1 MLADRKM
8 SECANFL
15 ILWADD
21 SIERQTPPISA
32 ENTPTPAT
40 SAQTT
45 GATGASSSTAP
56 MMTQQPSVVS
66 DITPIGN
73 SMGKSFAIKLDRNN
87 YTLWKMMVTTV
98 IKGHR
103 LDGYLFGTRP
113 CPPEFI
119 PTEIIAQG
127 ATGFGLILNPNYEQ
141 WVVNDHL
148 LMGWLYGSMT
158 ESVAIQVMGCST
170 SANLWTALENL
181 YGAHSKSKMN
191 AVRTNIQTTRK
202 GTISMEEYLKQMKSW
217 ADVLAIV
224 GDPYPE
230 PLLISNV
237 LSGLDAD
244 YMPIVVLIES
254 RESISWQEL
263 QDTLLSY
270 ASKLEHINSL
280 NKIDGAPFDTQE
292 VEFSSSLNQGAS
304 LPDHARA
311 DTQEVE
317 SSSSLNQG
325 ASLLDHATPVNSQ
338 VHETNASQNI
348 PPNGPLCS
356 QVPVKV
362 STHPMITRSKDG
374 IFKPKI
380 YSSHTKMKTI
390 CKENESIEPASVL
403 EALKSEKWKKA
414 MKGELS
420 ALHATDHHNHS
431 IQFFSSRSSTFSP
444 CPAAVFIFS
453 TCVLCILVKAYSLE
467 MALKND
473 LCITFVLLGIVALA
487 IPRNVMSQNCNCA
500 PNLCCSQYGFCGTGD
515 QYCGAGCKV
524 GPCTSSGGGG
534 GSSGS
539 DSVAN
544 IVTAEFFDGI
554 KNQAEGDCA
563 GKSFYTRDDFLN
575 ACADNLFSEFGS
587 GSADDSKREIAA
599 FFAHVTH
606 ETGYLCFVEEN
617 DKSNNYCGDQ
627 GNPPY
632 PCAPGKFYYG
642 RGPIQISWNYNYGA
656 AGESIGF
663 DGLNSP
669 EKVANDPAISFKTAL
684 WFWMTKVHSVVNKG
698 FGATIQEVNGGL
710 ECNGKQPQTVRTR
723 IGYYTDYCKKF
734 GVPPGENLSC

>member
-1 MLADRKM
+1 MKSLSSDLIKL
-8 SECANFL
+8 SIHNILYFL
-15 ILWADD
+15 LGIRALKGK
-21 SIERQTPPISA
+21 RRLSA

-66 DITPIGN
+66 GITPFGN

-87 YTLWKMMVTTV
+87 YTLWKTMVTTV

-119 PTEIIAQG
+119 PTEITAQG
-127 ATGFGLILNPNYEQ
+127 ATGFGLRLNPNYEQ

-158 ESVAIQVMGCST
+158 ESVATQVMGCST

-191 AVRTNIQTTRK
+191 AVRTSIQTTRK

-217 ADVLAIV
+217 ADVLAIA

-270 ASKLEHINSL
+270 DSKLEHINSL
-280 NKIDGAPFDTQE
+280 NKIVGAPSANFVTSRGGNSNFNKNYSQSQPSNQSGGRGQNTGRSRGGGRFRGRGGRNGNNSRPTCQVCGKYGHSAAHCYNRYDESYMGASSNSNQNKQNQPSVFVATPETVDDECWYADSGANNHVTGDANNLNQKVEYNGKNSLMDTQE
-292 VEFSSSLNQGAS
+292 VESSSSLNQGAS

-348 PPNGPLCS
+348 PSDGPLCS

-414 MKGELS
+414 MKEELS
-420 ALHATDHHNHS
+420 ALH
-431 IQFFSSRSSTFSP
+431 
-444 CPAAVFIFS
+444 
-453 TCVLCILVKAYSLE
+453 
-467 MALKND
+467 
-473 LCITFVLLGIVALA
+473 
-487 IPRNVMSQNCNCA
+487 
-500 PNLCCSQYGFCGTGD
+500 
-515 QYCGAGCKV
+515 
-524 GPCTSSGGGG
+524 
-534 GSSGS
+534 
-539 DSVAN
+539 
-544 IVTAEFFDGI
+544 
-554 KNQAEGDCA
+554 
-563 GKSFYTRDDFLN
+563 
-575 ACADNLFSEFGS
+575 
-587 GSADDSKREIAA
+587 
-599 FFAHVTH
+599 
-606 ETGYLCFVEEN
+606 
-617 DKSNNYCGDQ
+617 
-627 GNPPY
+627 
-632 PCAPGKFYYG
+632 
-642 RGPIQISWNYNYGA
+642 
-656 AGESIGF
+656 
-663 DGLNSP
+663 
-669 EKVANDPAISFKTAL
+669 
-684 WFWMTKVHSVVNKG
+684 VNK
-698 FGATIQEVNGGL
+698 TWSL
-710 ECNGKQPQTVRTR
+710 
-723 IGYYTDYCKKF
+723 
-734 GVPPGENLSC
+734 VPYKP

>member
-1 MLADRKM
+1 M
-8 SECANFL
+8 STVSGGTSPRNTT
-15 ILWADD
+15 ILKGKEK
-21 SIERQTPPISA
+21 SIERQTPPMSA

-66 DITPIGN
+66 SITPFGN

-87 YTLWKMMVTTV
+87 YTLWKTMVTTV

-119 PTEIIAQG
+119 PTEITAQG
-127 ATGFGLILNPNYEQ
+127 ATGFGLRLNPNYEQ

-158 ESVAIQVMGCST
+158 ESVATQVMGCST

-191 AVRTNIQTTRK
+191 AVRTSIQTIRK

-217 ADVLAIV
+217 ADVLAIA

-270 ASKLEHINSL
+270 DSKLEHINSL
-280 NKIDGAPFDTQE
+280 NKIAGAPFANFVTSRGGNSNFNKNYSQSQPSNQSGGRGQNTGRSRGGGRFRGHGGRNGYSESHKGYKCLSSTGRIYVSRHVVFNESEFPFKTQFLHSKQSEEIITDPVTSWFILPNLSSTQSSPPNSPKNLSNSSRDSLNLSSQATSPNLDVLNLQDTQE
-292 VEFSSSLNQGAS
+292 VESSSSLNQGAS

-348 PPNGPLCS
+348 PPDGPLCS
-356 QVPVKV
+356 QVPVK
-362 STHPMITRSKDG
+362 K
-374 IFKPKI
+374 
-380 YSSHTKMKTI
+380 
-390 CKENESIEPASVL
+390 
-403 EALKSEKWKKA
+403 
-414 MKGELS
+414 
-420 ALHATDHHNHS
+420 ATDQHNHS

-453 TCVLCILVKAYSLE
+453 TCVLCILVKGEPDRQMSELGNHVTLWLSE
-467 MALKND
+467 RRKKMVD
-473 LCITFVLLGIVALA
+473 MHERCLLFHVFS
-487 IPRNVMSQNCNCA
+487 N
-500 PNLCCSQYGFCGTGD
+500 TGWLV
-515 QYCGAGCKV
+515 Y
-524 GPCTSSGGGG
+524 
-534 GSSGS
+534 
-539 DSVAN
+539 
-544 IVTAEFFDGI
+544 IVT
-554 KNQAEGDCA
+554 
-563 GKSFYTRDDFLN
+563 
-575 ACADNLFSEFGS
+575 
-587 GSADDSKREIAA
+587 
-599 FFAHVTH
+599 
-606 ETGYLCFVEEN
+606 
-617 DKSNNYCGDQ
+617 
-627 GNPPY
+627 
-632 PCAPGKFYYG
+632 
-642 RGPIQISWNYNYGA
+642 
-656 AGESIGF
+656 
-663 DGLNSP
+663 
-669 EKVANDPAISFKTAL
+669 
-684 WFWMTKVHSVVNKG
+684 
-698 FGATIQEVNGGL
+698 
-710 ECNGKQPQTVRTR
+710 
-723 IGYYTDYCKKF
+723 
-734 GVPPGENLSC
+734 